1 MINNNLN
8 NSKDEDGNFLEDTSN
23 LSGGDFAFI
32 QNANGDIKAGG
43 YNLET
48 AFAGKGAMISGKKTQ
63 SGGNTPISSTLK
75 DLAVPAGLF
84 YLQQNFK
91 NISKPY
97 ESAKQINKKSQQ
109 GKSSIGKNNKSS
121 YDTDFVISENMFDK
135 LLAMVEPQER
145 KIVDI
150 KTRKRRGSKQKK
162 TRKNL
167 KTGKIKTDKVKK

>member
-8 NSKDEDGNFLEDTSN
+8 TSKSVDENSLEDTSN

-48 AFAGKGAMISGKKTQ
+48 SFAGKGAMISGKNYQ
-63 SGGNTPISSTLK
+63 SGGNSSITASLK

-84 YLQQNFK
+84 YLQQNFQS
-91 NISKPY
+91 ISKPY

-109 GKSSIGKNNKSS
+109 GKGNKNKKSEKFS

-150 KTRKRRGSKQKK
+150 KTRRRRSTRQKK

-167 KTGKIKTDKVKK
+167 KTRKTEKP

>member
-8 NSKDEDGNFLEDTSN
+8 SSKSVDENSIEDTSN

-48 AFAGKGAMISGKKTQ
+48 AFAGKGAMISGGKNQ
-63 SGGNTPISSTLK
+63 SGGNSTTAAAITSSLK

-97 ESAKQINKKSQQ
+97 ESAKQINKRSKSDKTK
-109 GKSSIGKNNKSS
+109 GGRNNEKSS
-121 YDTDFVISENMFDK
+121 YETDFVISENMFDK
-135 LLAMVEPQER
+135 LLAMVEPQEK

-150 KTRKRRGSKQKK
+150 KTRKRRVTRQKK

-167 KTGKIKTDKVKK
+167 KARRS